1 MILKWMICETIIRVP
16 AAASFHSCASVGS
29 AQGDAS
35 NSQQQT
41 DRTGVAGFA
50 TDDSRY
56 DHVMSNHVMVQGF
69 LIFLF
74 TRVSEKMG
82 DRRHHGF
89 QH

>member
-50 TDDSRY
+50 TDSRY

-74 TRVSEKMG
+74 TQVSEKMG